1 MSTRQKTSGF
11 TLLEL
16 MIVLAIGALIM
27 SMAVPSFRNSINNQR
42 LVTAT
47 NELVMSFTLAKSEAI
62 KRVVYVTVCKS
73 SDGATCSGNTA
84 SWNEGWIVFAN
95 ATTSNLGSFDVGDEL
110 IRVHSALPDTL
121 DISAIGNVAGFVSFR
136 PSGTLG
142 TSAGNQLGTFTT
154 CDYRGAD
161 SATAIVM
168 QPSGRWQ
175 VSHDKDHTDTALT
188 CS

>member
-1 MSTRQKTSGF
+1 MSTRQNTAGF

-27 SMAVPSFRNSINNQR
+27 TMAVPSFRDSINNQR

-47 NELVMSFTLAKSEAI
+47 NELVMSLTLAKSEAI

-73 SDGATCSGNTA
+73 NDGASCTGGGT
-84 SWNEGWIVFAN
+84 SWNDGWIVFAN
-95 ATTSNLGSFDVGDEL
+95 TGTTSLGTFDVGDEL
-110 IRVHSALPDTL
+110 IRVYSALPDSLEIT
-121 DISAIGNVAGFVSFR
+121 AIGNVDAFVSFR

-142 TSAGNQLGTFTT
+142 TNAGNQLGTFTT

-175 VSHDKDHTDTALT
+175 VSHDKDHDDSALT
-188 CS
+188 CA

>member
-1 MSTRQKTSGF
+1 MSTRQNTAGF

-27 SMAVPSFRNSINNQR
+27 TMAIPSFRDSINNQR

-47 NELVMSFTLAKSEAI
+47 NELVMSLTLAKSEAI
-62 KRVVYVTVCKS
+62 KRVSYVTVCKS
-73 SDGATCSGNTA
+73 SDGESCTGGS
-84 SWNEGWIVFAN
+84 SWNDGWIVFAN
-95 ATTSNLGSFDVGDEL
+95 TGTTSLGAFDVGDEL
-110 IRVHSALPDTL
+110 IRVYSALPDSLEIT
-121 DISAIGNVAGFVSFR
+121 AIGNVGDFVSFR

-142 TSAGNQLGTFTT
+142 TNAGNQLGTFTT

-161 SATAIVM
+161 AATAIVM

-175 VSHDKDHTDTALT
+175 VSHDKAHDDTALT
-188 CS
+188 CA

>member
-27 SMAVPSFRNSINNQR
+27 TMAVPSFRDSINNQR

-73 SDGATCSGNTA
+73 SDGATCSGNTS

-95 ATTSNLGSFDVGDEL
+95 ATTANLGSFDAGDEL
-110 IRVHSALPDTL
+110 IRVYSALPDTL

-175 VSHDKDHTDTALT
+175 VSHDKDHDDTALT

>member
-1 MSTRQKTSGF
+1 MSTRQNTSGF

-16 MIVLAIGALIM
+16 MIVIALGALIM
-27 SMAVPSFRNSINNQR
+27 TMAVPSFRNSINNQR

-47 NELVMSFTLAKSEAI
+47 NEMVMSFTLAKSEAI
-62 KRVVYVTVCKS
+62 KRVAYVSVCKS
-73 SDGATCSGNTA
+73 SDGATCTGNTT
-84 SWNEGWIVFAN
+84 SWNDGWIVFAN
-95 ATTSNLGSFDVGDEL
+95 ATTSNLGIFDGDDEL
-110 IRVHSALPDTL
+110 IRVYPALPDTL
-121 DISAIGNVAGFVSFR
+121 AISALGNIDAFVSFR

-142 TSAGNQLGTFTT
+142 TTAANQLGTLTT

-161 SATAIVM
+161 SATAIVI

-175 VSHDKDHTDTALT
+175 VSHDKAHDDTALT

>member
-1 MSTRQKTSGF
+1 MSTRQNTSGF

-27 SMAVPSFRNSINNQR
+27 TMAVPSFRDSINNQR

-95 ATTSNLGSFDVGDEL
+95 ATTANLGSFDVGDEL
-110 IRVHSALPDTL
+110 IRVYSALPDSL
-121 DISAIGNVAGFVSFR
+121 AISAIGNVDTFVSFR

-142 TSAGNQLGTFTT
+142 TTAGNQLGTFTT

-175 VSHDKDHTDTALT
+175 VSHDKDHADSALT

>member
-1 MSTRQKTSGF
+1 MSTRQNTAGF

-62 KRVVYVTVCKS
+62 KRVVYVSVCKS
-73 SDGATCSGNTA
+73 SDGASCTGGGT

-95 ATTSNLGSFDVGDEL
+95 ATTTNLGTFDVGDEL
-110 IRVHSALPDTL
+110 IRVYSALPDSL
-121 DISAIGNVAGFVSFR
+121 EISAIGNVDAFVSFR

-142 TSAGNQLGTFTT
+142 TTAGNQLGTFTT
-154 CDYRGAD
+154 CDHRGAD

-175 VSHDKDHTDTALT
+175 VSHDKDHDDTALT

>member
-1 MSTRQKTSGF
+1 MSTRQNTAGF

-27 SMAVPSFRNSINNQR
+27 TMAVPSFRDSINNQR

-47 NELVMSFTLAKSEAI
+47 NELVMSLTLAKSEAI

-73 SDGATCSGNTA
+73 NDGASCTGGGT
-84 SWNEGWIVFAN
+84 SWNDGWIVFAN
-95 ATTSNLGSFDVGDEL
+95 TGTTSLGTFDVGDEL
-110 IRVHSALPDTL
+110 IRVYSALPDSLEIT
-121 DISAIGNVAGFVSFR
+121 AIGNVDAFVSFR

-142 TSAGNQLGTFTT
+142 TNAANQLGTFTT

-175 VSHDKDHTDTALT
+175 VSHDKAHDDTALT
-188 CS
+188 CA

>member
-1 MSTRQKTSGF
+1 
-11 TLLEL
+11 

-27 SMAVPSFRNSINNQR
+27 TMAVPSFRDSINNQR

-73 SDGATCSGNTA
+73 SDGATCSGNTS

-95 ATTSNLGSFDVGDEL
+95 ATTANLGSFDAGDEL
-110 IRVHSALPDTL
+110 IRVYSALPDTL

>member
-1 MSTRQKTSGF
+1 MSTRQNTSGF

-16 MIVLAIGALIM
+16 MIVLALGALIM
-27 SMAVPSFRNSINNQR
+27 TMAIPSFRNSINNQR

-62 KRVVYVTVCKS
+62 KRVVYVSVCKS
-73 SDGATCSGNTA
+73 SDGATCTGNTS

-95 ATTSNLGSFDVGDEL
+95 ATTTNLGSFDVGDEL
-110 IRVHSALPDTL
+110 IRVNSALPDSL
-121 DISAIGNVAGFVSFR
+121 DISAIGNVDAFVSFR

-142 TSAGNQLGTFTT
+142 TTAGNQLGTFTT
-154 CDYRGAD
+154 CDYRGAN

-168 QPSGRWQ
+168 QPSGRWR
-175 VSHDKDHTDTALT
+175 VSHDKAHDDTALT